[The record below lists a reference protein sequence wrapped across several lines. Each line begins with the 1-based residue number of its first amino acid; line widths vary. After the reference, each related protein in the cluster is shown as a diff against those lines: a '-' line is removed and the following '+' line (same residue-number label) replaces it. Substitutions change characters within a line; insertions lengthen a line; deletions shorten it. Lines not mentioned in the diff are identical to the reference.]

1 MGMKTTMAKSE
12 VEVNQD
18 GTVRG
23 LSNLAVQMIAFG
35 GSIGTGLFLGAG
47 STIHRTGPAILFVYL
62 MIGIFFFLMM
72 RAIGEMMYADP
83 QQHTFVSFIGKYVS
97 PQLGYF
103 AAWSYWLELVLA
115 GMAELTALS
124 TYVKYWFPGT
134 SSWMVQIVFLLI
146 LTAVNLAMVSSF
158 GKSEILLSGIKIL
171 TILVLIIIGFFLV
184 TTNHHNPAGTQASWG
199 NVFAHFELFPHGF
212 HQFINAFPMVFFA
225 FQGMEF
231 VGITTAETKNPR
243 KVLPHAVNQ
252 IISRILLFYI
262 GSLLVIMAITPWKTL
277 NPNESP
283 FVQIFKLAGLPAA
296 AQVINLVVIVAAC
309 STLNSAIFSTGRH
322 LYQLAEE
329 SSSKSMSFFTQ
340 VSKNG
345 IPVASVLFS
354 ALIMVL
360 APIISAFNSLGTAFS
375 FISSVSSDIYI
386 LVCILTM
393 SAHYRYRHSVDFKVD
408 GFKMPQYRWANP
420 LTVIFFFAIFVSL
433 LFNQASIFPALGALA
448 WALGFNLLLLYRQKK
463 LKRVDVQGS

>member
-1 MGMKTTMAKSE
+1 MKTTMAKSE

-23 LSNLAVQMIAFG
+23 LSNLAVQMIALG

-171 TILVLIIIGFFLV
+171 TILVLIIIGVFLV

-309 STLNSAIFSTGRH
+309 STLNSAIFQPGAIYTNWQRNHRQRACPFSHRF
-322 LYQLAEE
+322 LKMEFQL
-329 SSSKSMSFFTQ
+329 
-340 VSKNG
+340 
-345 IPVASVLFS
+345 
-354 ALIMVL
+354 
-360 APIISAFNSLGTAFS
+360 
-375 FISSVSSDIYI
+375 
-386 LVCILTM
+386 LVC
-393 SAHYRYRHSVDFKVD
+393 
-408 GFKMPQYRWANP
+408 
-420 LTVIFFFAIFVSL
+420 FF
-433 LFNQASIFPALGALA
+433 Q
-448 WALGFNLLLLYRQKK
+448 R
-463 LKRVDVQGS
+463 